1 MFPSDNRVEQSSE
14 KVKRWLPPRGLKGGA
29 IAKVKVKMAW
39 RTNPEGLMR
48 RSRVAL
54 GEFLSRPQW
63 EWYTTHTFRA
73 EYVSP
78 KEADRHWQAWLNT
91 LCQASRNKG
100 LERPFYFRVTE
111 LQNRGTL
118 HFHSLIGSV
127 GNIRR
132 LLFKDF
138 WELNGYARVE
148 AYDPDRG
155 ANFYVGKY
163 LTKTEG
169 DIRFSHNL
177 TRHLTQLETSDMV
190 RGNNG

>member
-1 MFPSDNRVEQSSE
+1 MS
-14 KVKRWLPPRGLKGGA
+14 
-29 IAKVKVKMAW
+29 W
-39 RTNPEGLMR
+39 RTNPQGLMK
-48 RSRVAL
+48 RSRIAL

-63 EWYTTHTFRA
+63 EWFVTQTFRA

-118 HFHSLIGSV
+118 HFHSLIGNV
-127 GNIRR
+127 GDIRR

-148 AYDPDRG
+148 AYDSGRG
-155 ANFYVGKY
+155 ANFYLGKY

-177 TRHLTQLETSDMV
+177 RHYLTQVETSDMV
-190 RGNNG
+190 RSNNG